1 MAVYDGGEGEED
13 AAATKVMA
21 YQRGSVDCEA
31 SVDITSSIGLSPE
44 VGWVNHLRHGDVCDR
59 KLQGDAKCDQAD
71 AQLILSLK
79 CDAKRDAKCQS
90 VVRVML
96 N

>member
-13 AAATKVMA
+13 AAATEAMA
-21 YQRGSVDCEA
+21 YQRGSVDCEV
-31 SVDITSSIGLSPE
+31 SVDIPSSIGLSPE
-44 VGWVNHLRHGDVCDR
+44 VGWVNHLGHGDVWDR
-59 KLQGDAKCDQAD
+59 KLQGDAKCDEAD
-71 AQLILSLK
+71 AQLILTSK
-79 CDAKRDAKCQS
+79 CDAKRDAKRQS